1 MAAIPPLRVSC
12 QTFAFFLLYLLWFVQ
27 LKTIDWDIPGGPV
40 VKSLPCKVGG
50 VGSLPGPGAKVP
62 HASWPNSKRQNK
74 QYFNKFNKD
83 F

>member
-1 MAAIPPLRVSC
+1 MAAIPPLRESC

-50 VGSLPGPGAKVP
+50 AVLIPDLGSHMLG
-62 HASWPNSKRQNK
+62 SN
-74 QYFNKFNKD
+74 
-83 F
+83 